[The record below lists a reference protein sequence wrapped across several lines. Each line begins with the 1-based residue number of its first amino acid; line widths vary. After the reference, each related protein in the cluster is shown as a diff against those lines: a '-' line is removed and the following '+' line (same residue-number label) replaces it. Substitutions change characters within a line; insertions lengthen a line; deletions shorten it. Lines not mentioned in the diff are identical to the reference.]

1 MRSFHK
7 NKQPIYQLDEWN
19 IIEKEFKQDN
29 NYRGE
34 TIFSLGNGYI
44 GMRGNIEEGFQ
55 SDIAGCQGS
64 YINGFYESEEII
76 YGEYQYA
83 FPRWGQTMLN
93 IMDAQSIEVFLENER
108 FTMDKGHLE
117 TYSRVLHMKEGKV
130 TRNLIW
136 ESPSGKKVEIN
147 LEKFVSLKDTHITV
161 SQLSIR
167 PLNFSG
173 VIRIST
179 AINGDVKNEN
189 LREQALVVKEKGIED
204 DALYLLQQ
212 TRKTKFDIACSIM
225 HYIEKEGVD
234 DKFHPQYFVEEKE
247 VKACWEIKVE
257 KNQLLKLERFIAYD
271 ANRKYEKKNVLKTVI
286 EEVKKAYRIGYKELM
301 FRHGKFLKDFW
312 EKADVTIGGDL
323 ALQQGI
329 RFNMLQLLQSVGRD
343 GYTNIAAKGLTGE
356 GYEGHYFWD
365 TETYIFPF
373 FLYNNP
379 EISKSLVMYRYN
391 TLNNARERARE
402 LDHPGALYP
411 WRTIGGEETSAYF
424 EASTAQYH
432 INADVVYAIKK
443 YVEATEDKEFLKDY
457 GVEVV
462 WETARL
468 WADRG
473 GFVPMRGNK
482 FCIHE
487 VTGPDEYKPG
497 VNNNCYTN
505 YMAQMHLYYAVELD
519 EWLGKEFPE
528 KYLELKEKL
537 QLLEA
542 EIEVWKKAAD
552 NMYLPY
558 NEELGINP
566 QDDSFIYK
574 EPYDIEGIPVERLP
588 LVFNWHPLNIWRY
601 QICKQADVLL
611 LMLLQS
617 EKFSLE
623 LKKANFDYYEPKTTH
638 DSSLSACIFSIIASE
653 IGYKS
658 YAYNYFMQTARMDL
672 DDYNNNAHKGLHTAS
687 MAGAWMCVVNGFAGM
702 RVFDEMLHFKPYTP
716 EKWNGYK
723 FSILYK
729 GRRLTLEINQ
739 KETAYTLLEGKE
751 LTFYHYDKEIQ
762 LCSDRNSI
770 IINNRQQI
778 KEKLSIAD

>member
-7 NKQPIYQLDEWN
+7 NKQPIYHLDEWN
-19 IIEKEFKQDN
+19 IIEKEFQKN
-29 NYRGE
+29 NNDRSE

-44 GMRGNIEEGFQ
+44 GMRGTIEEGFQ
-55 SDIAGCQGS
+55 SDVAGCKGS

-83 FPRWGQTMLN
+83 FPLWGQTMLN
-93 IMDAQSIEVFLENER
+93 IMDTQSIELFFDDER
-108 FTMDKGHLE
+108 FTMDRGHLE
-117 TYSRVLHMKEGKV
+117 TYSRVLHMKDGKV
-130 TRNLIW
+130 SRQFIW
-136 ESPSGKKVEIN
+136 QSPTGKKAEFNI
-147 LEKFVSLKDTHITV
+147 EKFISLKDIHITAF
-161 SQLSIR
+161 QLSVR

-173 VIRIST
+173 IVRIITS
-179 AINGDVKNEN
+179 INGDVRNEN
-189 LREQALVVKEKGIED
+189 LRDQALVTKEKGIVD
-204 DALYLLQQ
+204 NAMYLLQQ
-212 TRKTKFDIACSIM
+212 TKKTKFDIACGMM
-225 HYIEKEGVD
+225 HCLKKEGLESY
-234 DKFHPQYFVEEKE
+234 FNPQYFIEEKE

-257 KNQLLKLERFIAYD
+257 KDQLLILEKFTAFD
-271 ANRKYEKKNVLKTVI
+271 VNRKYETKKVLENAIK
-286 EEVKKAYRIGYKELM
+286 EVKRACKMGYKELLL
-301 FRHGKFLKDFW
+301 RHTEFLKEFW
-312 EKADVTIGGDL
+312 EKTDVIIKGDL

-365 TETYIFPF
+365 TETYILPF

-379 EISKSLVMYRYN
+379 EIAKSLVMYRYN

-443 YVEATEDKEFLKDY
+443 YVEATEDKEFLVNY

-473 GFVPMRGNK
+473 GFIPMRGNK

-487 VTGPDEYKPG
+487 VTGPDEYKAG
-497 VNNNCYTN
+497 VDNNCYTN
-505 YMAQMHLYYAVELD
+505 YMAQMHLYYAVELA
-519 EWLGKEFPE
+519 EWFKKEASE
-528 KYLELKEKL
+528 KYLELKRKL
-537 QLLEA
+537 ELQEE
-542 EIEVWKKAAD
+542 EILVWKKAAD

-574 EPYDIEGIPVERLP
+574 EPYDIEGIQVERLP

-611 LMLLQS
+611 LMLLLS
-617 EKFSLE
+617 EKFSVE

-638 DSSLSACIFSIIASE
+638 DSSLSACIFSVIASE
-653 IGYKS
+653 VGYKN

-672 DDYNNNAHKGLHTAS
+672 DDYNNNVHKGLHTAS

-716 EKWNGYK
+716 EKWDAYK

-729 GRRLTLEINQ
+729 GRRLTIEVNQ
-739 KETAYTLLEGKE
+739 KETTYTLQEGNK
-751 LTFYHYDKEIQ
+751 LSFYHYDQEIQ
-762 LCSDRNSI
+762 LCSE
-770 IINNRQQI
+770 NNRI
-778 KEKLSIAD
+778 IVGNN

>member
-19 IIEKEFKQDN
+19 IIEKEFQKN
-29 NYRGE
+29 NNDRNE
-34 TIFSLGNGYI
+34 TIFSLGNGYL

-55 SDIAGCQGS
+55 SDVTGCKGS

-83 FPRWGQTMLN
+83 FPLWGQTMLN
-93 IMDAQSIEVFLENER
+93 IMNAQSIELFFDDER
-108 FTMDKGHLE
+108 LTMDMGHLE
-117 TYSRVLHMKEGKV
+117 AYSRVLHMKDGKV
-130 TRNLIW
+130 TRQFTW
-136 ESPSGKKVEIN
+136 QSPTGKKVEFNI
-147 LEKFVSLKDTHITV
+147 EKFISLKDIHITAF
-161 SQLSIR
+161 QLSVR
-167 PLNFSG
+167 ALNFSG
-173 VIRIST
+173 IVRIITS
-179 AINGDVKNEN
+179 INGDVRNEN
-189 LREQALVVKEKGIED
+189 LKEQALVMKEKGVVD
-204 DALYLLQQ
+204 NTMYLLQQ
-212 TRKTKFDIACSIM
+212 TKETKFDIACGMM
-225 HYIEKEGVD
+225 HYLRKEGL
-234 DKFHPQYFVEEKE
+234 KNYFNPQYIIEEKE

-257 KNQLLKLERFIAYD
+257 KDQLLILEKFTAFD
-271 ANRKYEKKNVLKTVI
+271 ANRKYEKKKVLENAIK
-286 EEVKKAYRIGYKELM
+286 EVKRACKMSYKELLL
-301 FRHGKFLKDFW
+301 RHTEFLKEFW
-312 EKADVTIGGDL
+312 EKTDVIIKGDL

-365 TETYIFPF
+365 TETYILPF

-379 EISKSLVMYRYN
+379 EIAKSLVMYRYN

-443 YVEATEDKEFLKDY
+443 YVEATEDKEFLVNY

-473 GFVPMRGNK
+473 GFIPMRGNK

-487 VTGPDEYKPG
+487 VTGPDEYKAG
-497 VNNNCYTN
+497 VDNNCYTN
-505 YMAQMHLYYAVELD
+505 YMAQMHLYYAVELA
-519 EWLGKEFPE
+519 EWFKKEASE
-528 KYLELKEKL
+528 KYLELKRKL
-537 QLLEA
+537 ELQEE
-542 EIEVWKKAAD
+542 EILVWKKAAD

-574 EPYDIEGIPVERLP
+574 ELYDIEEISVERLP

-611 LMLLQS
+611 LMLLLS
-617 EKFSLE
+617 EKFSVE

-638 DSSLSACIFSIIASE
+638 DSSLSACIFSVIASE
-653 IGYKS
+653 VGYKN

-716 EKWNGYK
+716 EKWDAYK

-729 GRRLTLEINQ
+729 GRRLTIEVNQ
-739 KETAYTLLEGKE
+739 KETTYTLQEGKK
-751 LTFYHYDKEIQ
+751 LNFYHYEQEIQ
-762 LCSDRNSI
+762 LCSGNNRI
-770 IINNRQQI
+770 IIEDN
-778 KEKLSIAD
+778 